1 MRPAVVSF
9 ILFFAL
15 SSHAQIATSDKIEF
29 KQVNATINKKSIVVE
44 LARNDSE
51 RQLGLMHRTQM
62 GENNGMLFVFEDEAP
77 RSFWMKNTLIPLSIA
92 YLNSDKVVVDIQEME
107 AMPKSASAP
116 IPTYPS
122 RKPAKY
128 ALEMNRG
135 WFKKNHIEVCPEKAK
150 PTCIPHRLDVS
161 LPK

>member
-1 MRPAVVSF
+1 MKSWILVLFVSF
-9 ILFFAL
+9 FSVAVY
-15 SSHAQIATSDKIEF
+15 AQDSIVPGKIEF
-29 KQVNATINKKSIVVE
+29 KQITATINKKSIVVE
-44 LARNDSE
+44 LARTDSE

-77 RSFWMKNTLIPLSIA
+77 RSFWMKNTLIPLAIA
-92 YLNSDKVVVDIQEME
+92 YLNSNKVIVDIQEME
-107 AMPKSASAP
+107 AMPKSANSA

-122 RKPAKY
+122 RKPAMY

-135 WFKKNHIEVCPEKAK
+135 WFKKHHVQVGQ
-150 PTCIPHRLDVS
+150 RLEVS